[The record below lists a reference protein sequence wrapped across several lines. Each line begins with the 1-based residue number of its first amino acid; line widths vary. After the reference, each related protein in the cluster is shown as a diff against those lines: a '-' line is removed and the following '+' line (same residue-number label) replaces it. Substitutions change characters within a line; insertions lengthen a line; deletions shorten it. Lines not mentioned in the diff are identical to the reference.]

1 MKSEDATPL
10 FTVMGCANEFPGLTS
25 GDEWVCERRQQH
37 QAWWEASLLSY
48 PVELVRL
55 GQGGGIE
62 KLLCGRGAV
71 EIAIATLSQ
80 RRERIG
86 PVSGVEA
93 DQNLQLK
100 RLGAG
105 EIHGRDESAHDAHE
119 RNGGWLPQEE
129 VSLHFVAFFAVSK
142 ASVHVLHLFRS
153 PVFSWLVL
161 SSVADT
167 NAIKERPGTDRI
179 GVGVGCRAGLTY
191 DARCDGR
198 KRSRGQAGTALEEVV
213 HAGHALP
220 GDGRVHRSDGGWEQ
234 PQHREGI
241 GRIGLAAPLL
251 PVVHAV
257 VVRVG
262 EIGRAVGG

>member
-1 MKSEDATPL
+1 MFPLNVKSEDATPL
-10 FTVMGCANEFPGLTS
+10 FTTPLFTAMGCANLFPGLTS

-167 NAIKERPGTDRI
+167 NAGKMGSHLHISQFAACSVSGPPLGRLGKAPVAHPPGP
-179 GVGVGCRAGLTY
+179 GVKTF
-191 DARCDGR
+191 
-198 KRSRGQAGTALEEVV
+198 
-213 HAGHALP
+213 
-220 GDGRVHRSDGGWEQ
+220 
-234 PQHREGI
+234 
-241 GRIGLAAPLL
+241 
-251 PVVHAV
+251 
-257 VVRVG
+257 
-262 EIGRAVGG
+262 